1 MITKEQEAEILRL
14 HHVEKWL
21 VGTIAGQL
29 RVRVRLFCGNLEW
42 SDLGH
47 LTLLRRGLG
56 TGSGSGISPFA

>member
-1 MITKEQEAEILRL
+1 MTLAPWSERPLEQARL
-14 HHVEKWL
+14 L
-21 VGTIAGQL
+21 NPAFVG
-29 RVRVRLFCGNLEW
+29 VRLFCGNLEW